1 MLNLFSKLTK
11 NLKSRTIFTYLSVV
25 IIPLVILVVVIQ
37 IIVTRFFLN
46 NLKILSETN
55 LNKNAQVI
63 YENLQS
69 VELIKKIICSNTDLL
84 MMMVFPDEKEQQ
96 QLIQDLVRQSLTL
109 ERISS
114 VEQNIFGIRIFA
126 ENKKLPERFPIV
138 FQESRLKADVKEGWQ
153 YNYKIDYL
161 DDAISRLENLASYT
175 SEIIY
180 GKKHL
185 GYLSVEIEMK
195 KMFPFLYKEFLDSSF
210 NYTDYSDLNYN
221 GDGYKSGQNSE
232 QKNLINDYVFFISEN
247 QTGSI
252 ENHSY
257 VSNLNAASNVNSI
270 LSKNLTANINA
281 RENLN
286 LASNLNASAHAKNET
301 FANSVITKRTN
312 KISTKILTPLVNQ
325 EIINFSSEPS
335 ENFVKK
341 INKIINK
348 NPQAKSFTFKI
359 RDRKNSFLVSATK
372 IPELNILIVNSCS
385 TKLISNSLF
394 ALTAT
399 CVIGICILSFI
410 LLLVVNFTTK
420 NLLSGVYSIIDGMKN
435 VRGGNLDV
443 KIQEIGNDEI
453 TQTQRT
459 FNQMTVQLKNQITQI
474 KKDQELITETEM
486 KAMLNQ
492 INAHFL
498 YNVLETIRMQALI
511 NNDEETSESISM
523 LGKMLHYCL
532 QWRSLEVRLEQEL
545 EYINSY
551 IYILNIRNDYLIDL
565 EIDIDESYKKL
576 EIPKMILQPLIE
588 NAFFYAIE
596 PVAKNSKIKIYTEK
610 DKFKDLIWI
619 CVQDF
624 GSGMS
629 YEKIAEIQNYL
640 DDKIPEKKSSGGSI
654 GLKNIQMRLT
664 MIYGKDCRLQII
676 SKENSGTLVRIP
688 IPFVP

>member
-11 NLKSRTIFTYLSVV
+11 SLKSRTIFTYLSVV

-138 FQESRLKADVKEGWQ
+138 FQESRLKAEVKEGWQ

-195 KMFPFLYKEFLDSSF
+195 KMFPFLYKEFLASSF
-210 NYTDYSDLNYN
+210 DDSDSSDLNYN
-221 GDGYKSGQNSE
+221 REGYKSVQNSQ

-247 QTGSI
+247 QTGSVK
-252 ENHSY
+252 NQSFARN
-257 VSNLNAASNVNSI
+257 SNAASKSNS
-270 LSKNLTANINA
+270 
-281 RENLN
+281 
-286 LASNLNASAHAKNET
+286 
-301 FANSVITKRTN
+301 

-325 EIINFSSEPS
+325 EIINFASVPS

-372 IPELNILIVNSCS
+372 IPELKILIVNSCS

-399 CVIGICILSFI
+399 CIIGICILSFI

-511 NNDEETSESISM
+511 NNDEETSESILM

-565 EIDIDESYKKL
+565 EIDVDESYKKL

-596 PVAKNSKIKIYTEK
+596 PVAKNSKIKIYAEK
-610 DKFKDLIWI
+610 DKYKDLIWI

-629 YEKIAEIQNYL
+629 YEKISEIQNYL
-640 DDKIPEKKSSGGSI
+640 DDEIPEKKSSGGSI

-664 MIYGKDCRLQII
+664 MIYGKNCRLQII

>member
-11 NLKSRTIFTYLSVV
+11 SLKSRTIFTYLSVV
-25 IIPLVILVVVIQ
+25 IIPLAILVVVIQ

-138 FQESRLKADVKEGWQ
+138 FQESRLKAEVKEGWQ

-210 NYTDYSDLNYN
+210 DDSDSSDLNYN
-221 GDGYKSGQNSE
+221 GGGYKSLQNSQ

-247 QTGSI
+247 QTDSVK
-252 ENHSY
+252 NQPFAR
-257 VSNLNAASNVNSI
+257 NLNVASKSNS
-270 LSKNLTANINA
+270 
-281 RENLN
+281 
-286 LASNLNASAHAKNET
+286 
-301 FANSVITKRTN
+301 

-325 EIINFSSEPS
+325 EIINFASVPS

-372 IPELNILIVNSCS
+372 IPELKILIVNSCS

-399 CVIGICILSFI
+399 CIIGICILSFI

-511 NNDEETSESISM
+511 NNDEETSESILM

-565 EIDIDESYKKL
+565 EIDVDESYKKL

-596 PVAKNSKIKIYTEK
+596 PVAKNSKIKIYAEK
-610 DKFKDLIWI
+610 DKYKDLIWI

-629 YEKIAEIQNYL
+629 YEKISEIQNYL
-640 DDKIPEKKSSGGSI
+640 DDEIPEKKSSGGSI

-664 MIYGKDCRLQII
+664 MIYGKNCRLQII

>member
-1 MLNLFSKLTK
+1 M
-11 NLKSRTIFTYLSVV
+11 
-25 IIPLVILVVVIQ
+25 
-37 IIVTRFFLN
+37 
-46 NLKILSETN
+46 
-55 LNKNAQVI
+55 
-63 YENLQS
+63 
-69 VELIKKIICSNTDLL
+69 
-84 MMMVFPDEKEQQ
+84 
-96 QLIQDLVRQSLTL
+96 
-109 ERISS
+109 
-114 VEQNIFGIRIFA
+114 G
-126 ENKKLPERFPIV
+126 
-138 FQESRLKADVKEGWQ
+138 
-153 YNYKIDYL
+153 
-161 DDAISRLENLASYT
+161 
-175 SEIIY
+175 
-180 GKKHL
+180 
-185 GYLSVEIEMK
+185 
-195 KMFPFLYKEFLDSSF
+195 
-210 NYTDYSDLNYN
+210 
-221 GDGYKSGQNSE
+221 GYKSVQNSQ

-247 QTGSI
+247 QTGSVK
-252 ENHSY
+252 NQSFARNSNA
-257 VSNLNAASNVNSI
+257 VSKSNS
-270 LSKNLTANINA
+270 
-281 RENLN
+281 
-286 LASNLNASAHAKNET
+286 
-301 FANSVITKRTN
+301 

-325 EIINFSSEPS
+325 EIINFASVPS

-348 NPQAKSFTFKI
+348 NPQANSFTFKI

-372 IPELNILIVNSCS
+372 IPELKILIVNSCS

-399 CVIGICILSFI
+399 CIIGICILSFI

-511 NNDEETSESISM
+511 NNDEETSESILM

-565 EIDIDESYKKL
+565 EIDVDESYKKL

-596 PVAKNSKIKIYTEK
+596 PVAKNSKIKIYAEK
-610 DKFKDLIWI
+610 DKYKDLIWI

-629 YEKIAEIQNYL
+629 YEKISEIQNYL
-640 DDKIPEKKSSGGSI
+640 DDEIPEKKSSGGSI

-664 MIYGKDCRLQII
+664 MIYGKNCRLQII

>member
-11 NLKSRTIFTYLSVV
+11 SLKSRTIFTYLSVV
-25 IIPLVILVVVIQ
+25 IIPLAILVVVIQ

-138 FQESRLKADVKEGWQ
+138 FQESRLKAEVKEGWQ

-210 NYTDYSDLNYN
+210 DDSDSSDLNYN
-221 GDGYKSGQNSE
+221 GGGYKSLQNSQ

-247 QTGSI
+247 QTDSVK
-252 ENHSY
+252 NQPFAR
-257 VSNLNAASNVNSI
+257 NLNVASKSNS
-270 LSKNLTANINA
+270 
-281 RENLN
+281 
-286 LASNLNASAHAKNET
+286 
-301 FANSVITKRTN
+301 

-325 EIINFSSEPS
+325 EIINFASVPS

-359 RDRKNSFLVSATK
+359 RDRKKSFLVSATK
-372 IPELNILIVNSCS
+372 IPELKILIVNSCS

-399 CVIGICILSFI
+399 CIIGICILSFI

-511 NNDEETSESISM
+511 NNDEETSESILM

-565 EIDIDESYKKL
+565 EIDVDESYKKL

-596 PVAKNSKIKIYTEK
+596 PVAKNSKIKIYAEK
-610 DKFKDLIWI
+610 DKYKDLIWI

-629 YEKIAEIQNYL
+629 YEKISEIQNYL
-640 DDKIPEKKSSGGSI
+640 DDEIPEKKSSGGSI

-664 MIYGKDCRLQII
+664 MIYGKNCRLQII